1 MHNKLLP
8 ILILIA
14 LINKLRMTIGK
25 AIVINNHDTGII
37 KINAF
42 VNKMFVEDFLYVWE
56 NYLSIYAT
64 WLVSILF

>member
-42 VNKMFVEDFLYVWE
+42 VNKMFVEDFLYV
-56 NYLSIYAT
+56 
-64 WLVSILF
+64 